1 MDVDDVHTDFI
12 DLSNTGLLWLINRV
26 VFHPRGYKLA
36 LICKDGT
43 REVEGWTLQGD
54 GSEVCVFSESDDD
67 AEFAKVNEFFDMLT
81 NRSLQIQ
88 QENYIQRLEEILA
101 ENPPF
106 SPNDVRRAM
115 GLSINPPEENDG

>member
-12 DLSNTGLLWLINRV
+12 DLSDTGLLWLINRV

-67 AEFAKVNEFFDMLT
+67 AEFAKVNEFFDMLAD
-81 NRSLQIQ
+81 RSVAIRE
-88 QENYIQRLEEILA
+88 ENYLQRLEEILA
-101 ENPPF
+101 ENPPL
-106 SPNDVRRAM
+106 SPNEVRKAM
-115 GLSINPPEENDG
+115 NLPPIQPEED

>member
-12 DLSNTGLLWLINRV
+12 DLSDTGLLWLINRV

-43 REVEGWTLQGD
+43 REVEGWTLQGN
-54 GSEVCVFSESDDD
+54 GSEVYVFSESDDD
-67 AEFAKVNEFFDMLT
+67 AEFTKVNAFFDMLAD
-81 NRSLQIQ
+81 RSIVIR

-106 SPNDVRRAM
+106 SPNDVRKAM
-115 GLSINPPEENDG
+115 NLPPIPPEENDG